1 VGRYDRYILAQL
13 MVLFGFFSL
22 VLVSVYWIEAAIDL
36 FDALIADGQN
46 LSVFLEFTALSLP
59 EIMLMVLPVSS
70 FVATLYVFNRMI
82 NESELVVLQ
91 TAGLSAARLLRPVFL
106 FGMMLTILVL
116 ILANVLA
123 PAARGQYNDRRAEV
137 GEDVTGRFLREGQF
151 IHPADGLTVY
161 IREITELGEFRDLFL
176 QDASADTVEVTYT
189 ATTALLVRSE
199 TGPRLVMFDGM
210 AQSLDRET
218 GRLSTVQFA
227 DFTYDIGAL
236 IADGGARR
244 LDAREL
250 STLTL
255 IFADETLA
263 EALRDP
269 LADVLYEG
277 HDRIGRALFVMFP
290 PLIAAATLMLG
301 HFSRFGVWRQILI
314 AVILIVPLQVV
325 WNWSEATA
333 TRDPSLWPLAYL
345 QAGLAAA
352 ITLALLVL
360 AGLSRRRR
368 SGLMRRIRAVP
379 A

>member
-1 VGRYDRYILAQL
+1 MGRYDRYILTQL
-13 MVLFGFFSL
+13 VGLFGFFSL
-22 VLVSVYWIEAAIDL
+22 VLVSVYWIEAAVEL
-36 FDALIADGQN
+36 FGELIADGQN
-46 LSVFLEFTALSLP
+46 LGVFLEFTALTLP
-59 EIMLMVLPVSS
+59 EIMLLVLPVAS

-91 TAGLSAARLLRPVFL
+91 TAGLSAARLLRPVFV
-106 FGMMLTILVL
+106 FGLILSLLVL
-116 ILANVLA
+116 ILANILA
-123 PAARGQYNDRRAEV
+123 PAAREQFNDRRSEV

-176 QDASADTVEVTYT
+176 QDASGEDVEVTYT
-189 ATTALLVRSE
+189 ATSALLVRSD

-210 AQSLDRET
+210 AQSLNRVT

-227 DFTYDIGAL
+227 DFAYDIGAL
-236 IADGGARR
+236 IADGGPRR
-244 LDAREL
+244 MDSREM
-250 STLTL
+250 STLAL
-255 IFADETLA
+255 ITADTALA

-269 LADVLYEG
+269 LAEVLYEG

-314 AVILIVPLQVV
+314 AVVLIVPLQVV
-325 WNWSEATA
+325 WNWAEATA
-333 TRDPSLWPLAYL
+333 TRDASLWPLAYL
-345 QAGLAAA
+345 QAAVAATITLTLLGLAAA
-352 ITLALLVL
+352 
-360 AGLSRRRR
+360 RRRR
-368 SGLMRRIRAVP
+368 KSGLMRRLREAP